1 MGDELQRPDRGR
13 REVDDGQ
20 GGTAIADAPP
30 PEESPELSVT
40 SVMEKAKRAGKLSK
54 KERKL
59 LKDAHRPLESRER
72 YRALTD
78 VLEEQIDLVDLADH
92 KARFALVIMAALN
105 VLLFFVATRTDI
117 VEDLPGYTHVW
128 LAGYL
133 LIYVL
138 VALYFFLQAVE
149 ALRPRKE
156 QPHVPEVSGSQEEAP
171 VGLRFYEDILG
182 RDVESYRQAWRDVRF
197 GQVNNELAVQVHA
210 MAAINQAKYKALRRL
225 YMGLKVLTLMAA
237 GLVGLAA
244 LAAVVGTARAG
255 SSGRKNSQVFG
266 TANRLAVAGVKEP
279 SGVCVHPGL
288 GHLFVVGDEGSL
300 VELDGS
306 GNSVR
311 SHSAKGNLE
320 DVAAHAPT
328 GWLGVLDESKSE
340 VLFYD
345 PAAQKW
351 MKRWQ
356 LDRAA
361 LLGQAPGGANEGFE
375 GLAFREEAGRP
386 GGGIFYLVHQRDPAM
401 VIAVTIDVTA
411 HSGTVGAGAVVARWP
426 IAGQGDVT
434 AATWSPA
441 LQRLLVVADK
451 EDELLVLRDDG
462 TVEARLPL
470 PGQQQEGVALDPA
483 GNLWVTDDQDKSLLK
498 MDAALPAIQKYLR
511 DPASFQDPITR
522 LEGGGARKSPAN

>member
-1 MGDELQRPDRGR
+1 MADLPRPAPNQSR
-13 REVDDGQ
+13 READNDKE
-20 GGTAIADAPP
+20 GTAVAVAPE
-30 PEESPELSVT
+30 PEESSLT
-40 SVMEKAKRAGKLSK
+40 AAMEKARGSGKLTK
-54 KERKL
+54 KQRRL
-59 LKDAHRPLESRER
+59 LKDAQRPLKAWER

-78 VLEEQIDLVDLADH
+78 VLEEQVDLVDLADH

-156 QPHVPEVSGSQEEAP
+156 QPQIRRAMDQAPEEAP
-171 VGLRFYEDILG
+171 AGIRFYEDILG
-182 RDVESYRQAWRDVRF
+182 RDIPSYTQAWRDVGI
-197 GQVNNELAVQVHA
+197 GQLNAELAIQTHA
-210 MAAINQAKYKALRRL
+210 MAAINRAKYKALRRL
-225 YMGLKVLTLMAA
+225 YMGLKVLTLMA
-237 GLVGLAA
+237 VGMVGVAA
-244 LAAVVGTARAG
+244 LAAFVGTARAG
-255 SSGRKNSQVFG
+255 SQGRKNSAVFG
-266 TANRLAVAGVKEP
+266 SPNRLEVHGVKEP
-279 SGVCVHPGL
+279 SGVCIHPGL

-306 GNSVR
+306 GKVIR

-320 DVAAHAPT
+320 DVAAHTPT
-328 GWLGVLDESKSE
+328 GWLGLLDEQKSE
-340 VLFYD
+340 LLFYD
-345 PAAQKW
+345 PTALRW
-351 MKRWQ
+351 MKKWQ

-375 GLAFREEAGRP
+375 GLAFRDESGRP

-401 VIAVTIDVTA
+401 IIAIAMDPTA
-411 HSGTVGAGAVVARWP
+411 HSGTIGADAVLSRWP
-426 IAGQGDVT
+426 LPGHGDLT
-434 AATWSPA
+434 AITWSSA

-451 EDELLVLRDDG
+451 EDQLLVLREDG
-462 TVEARLPL
+462 SLETSLPL
-470 PGQQQEGVALDPA
+470 PGQQQEGVALDNA

-498 MDAALPAIQKYLR
+498 MDAALPAIEKYLK
-511 DPASFQDPITR
+511 DPAAFQDPLMR
-522 LEGGGARKSPAN
+522 LESTGKKS